1 MTIFLVKSNLKH
13 DGEVFATGSFM
24 EGDQGRFQSL
34 VNDKVL
40 EVVEG
45 AETFDEAKAIVE
57 KKNAEKVAEE
67 QAAED
72 NKPQD
77 TWAPT
82 KEEDTTGEEDKTP
95 EDAKHPAKEG
105 EDNTGA
111 DADAGNTDAKPYD
124 GPMGKYKITGDAF
137 YTDEDGTQTG
147 EKLEIG
153 SVQDLPKPIGDTFV
167 EKGVAEEVSDV
178 DTNL

>member
-82 KEEDTTGEEDKTP
+82 KEEDTTDQTGEEQKGLVNVN
-95 EDAKHPAKEG
+95 EEKKEG
-105 EDNTGA
+105 EEK
-111 DADAGNTDAKPYD
+111 TDAEVKLYD
-124 GPMGKYKITGDAF
+124 GPMGKYKITGVAK
-137 YTDEDGTQTG
+137 YNDEKGNEVG
-147 EKLEIG
+147 ELEVG
-153 SVQDLPKPIGDTFV
+153 SVQDLPKPVGDDFV
-167 EKGVAEEVSDV
+167 AQGVAEEVSDV